1 MYVRNEDE
9 KKNSRTGDGARDR
22 RNDNEKT
29 GRRDNRDK
37 DGRSKGPY
45 ESRDNRDK
53 EGRSKGPYESRDN
66 RDKEGRSKGPYE
78 SRDNRDKEGRSKG
91 PYESRDN
98 RDKDGRSKGPYAS
111 RDSRD
116 KDGRGKPR
124 DNRDNR
130 DKDGRT
136 KPRDPRDMNPRYVRE
151 NPHRNNDNAGR
162 DDRADYGRGSD
173 SPWKTVSRA
182 PDAAETPDHGGIVG
196 KSHLD
201 PEQIRR
207 QRQEETR
214 VYGENACQALFTN
227 RPDAIVRAWFLQE
240 VTPRF
245 REALR
250 WMAANRKAYH
260 VVDDEELT
268 KASGTDHHGGVCFLI
283 KKRQGSDVN
292 DYLAQVQTKET
303 DCVLAL
309 ENVGNPHN
317 LGGIVRSCAHFG
329 VEGVLIHD
337 PSLLESGAAV
347 RTAEGGAEHVNAIQT
362 DSFPSALDAFRAAG
376 YTIATTSSHKGQ
388 PLAQTAL
395 PKKVVLVVGHEGD
408 GLTDSTWQQGD
419 LPLSI
424 GGTGKVESL
433 NISVATGILL
443 SEWWRQHSITEA

>member
-1 MYVRNEDE
+1 MSDSSGNKGGKVRVMYVRNEDE
-9 KKNSRTGDGARDR
+9 ANKQRPAGRDR
-22 RNDNEKT
+22 RNDNDKA

-37 DGRSKGPY
+37 DGR
-45 ESRDNRDK
+45 
-53 EGRSKGPYESRDN
+53 
-66 RDKEGRSKGPYE
+66 
-78 SRDNRDKEGRSKG
+78 
-91 PYESRDN
+91 RDN
-98 RDKDGRSKGPYAS
+98 RDKDGR

-116 KDGRGKPR
+116 KDGRS
-124 DNRDNR
+124 
-130 DKDGRT
+130 
-136 KPRDPRDMNPRYVRE
+136 KPRDPREMNPRYVRE
-151 NPHRNNDNAGR
+151 NPSRGGDNGR
-162 DDRADYGRGSD
+162 YAD

-182 PDAAETPDHGGIVG
+182 PDAPETPDHGGIVG
-196 KSHLD
+196 KSRLD

-214 VYGENACQALFTN
+214 VYGENACQALFKN

-245 REALR
+245 RDALR

-283 KKRQGSDVN
+283 KKRQGSDVQ
-292 DYLAQVQTKET
+292 DYLAQDKEK

-309 ENVGNPHN
+309 EEVGNPHN
-317 LGGIVRSCAHFG
+317 LGGIMRSCAHFG
-329 VEGVLIHD
+329 VQGVLIHD

-362 DSFPSALDAFRAAG
+362 DDFPSALDAFRAAG

-388 PLAQTAL
+388 PLASTAL
-395 PKKVVLVVGHEGD
+395 PQKVVLVLGHEGD

-424 GGTGKVESL
+424 NGTGNVESL

-443 SEWWRQHSITEA
+443 AEWWRQHH

>member
-1 MYVRNEDE
+1 MSDSAGSKSGKVRVMYVRNEDE

-22 RNDNEKT
+22 RNDNKKT

-45 ESRDNRDK
+45 ASRDNW
-53 EGRSKGPYESRDN
+53 
-66 RDKEGRSKGPYE
+66 
-78 SRDNRDKEGRSKG
+78 
-91 PYESRDN
+91 
-98 RDKDGRSKGPYAS
+98 
-111 RDSRD
+111 D
-116 KDGRGKPR
+116 KDGRGKPG

-182 PDAAETPDHGGIVG
+182 PDAVDTPDHGGIVG
-196 KSHLD
+196 KSRLD

-227 RPDAIVRAWFLQE
+227 RPGAIVRAWFLQE

-283 KKRQGSDVN
+283 KNVR
-292 DYLAQVQTKET
+292 
-303 DCVLAL
+303 AL
-309 ENVGNPHN
+309 M
-317 LGGIVRSCAHFG
+317 
-329 VEGVLIHD
+329 
-337 PSLLESGAAV
+337 
-347 RTAEGGAEHVNAIQT
+347 
-362 DSFPSALDAFRAAG
+362 
-376 YTIATTSSHKGQ
+376 
-388 PLAQTAL
+388 
-395 PKKVVLVVGHEGD
+395 
-408 GLTDSTWQQGD
+408 
-419 LPLSI
+419 
-424 GGTGKVESL
+424 
-433 NISVATGILL
+433 
-443 SEWWRQHSITEA
+443 

>member
-1 MYVRNEDE
+1 MSDSAGSKSGKVRIMYVRNEDE

-37 DGRSKGPY
+37 DGR
-45 ESRDNRDK
+45 
-53 EGRSKGPYESRDN
+53 
-66 RDKEGRSKGPYE
+66 
-78 SRDNRDKEGRSKG
+78 
-91 PYESRDN
+91 
-98 RDKDGRSKGPYAS
+98 
-111 RDSRD
+111 
-116 KDGRGKPR
+116 
-124 DNRDNR
+124 
-130 DKDGRT
+130 T

-162 DDRADYGRGSD
+162 DDREDYGRGSD

-182 PDAAETPDHGGIVG
+182 PDAVETPDHGGIVG
-196 KSHLD
+196 KSRLD

-268 KASGTDHHGGVCFLI
+268 KASGTDHHGCVCFLI

-292 DYLAQVQTKET
+292 DYLAQAQAKET

-309 ENVGNPHN
+309 EDVGNPHN

-388 PLAQTAL
+388 QLAQTAL

-443 SEWWRQHSITEA
+443 SEWWRQHSITEE